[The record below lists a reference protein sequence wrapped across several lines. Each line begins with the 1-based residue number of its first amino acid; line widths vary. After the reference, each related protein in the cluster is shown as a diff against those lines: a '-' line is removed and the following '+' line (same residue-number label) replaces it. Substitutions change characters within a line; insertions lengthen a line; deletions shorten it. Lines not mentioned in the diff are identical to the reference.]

1 MFEDID
7 ETIKTLSEIIFWLSL
22 IIGGLWILVAFSFYQ
37 ESGDAIYKSHMIYSV
52 ILIVWGII
60 SSYFI
65 YGFGEIINHLKRID
79 YKMNGNL
86 ILDKEEINV
95 IDKSYEEEI
104 KYDVRIES
112 KEEAKYDAEVS
123 EEDMVTNE
131 EIIAELEKDLEDEF

>member
-7 ETIKTLSEIIFWLSL
+7 KKIKTLSEIIFWLSL

-37 ESGDAIYKSHMIYSV
+37 ESGDTIYKSHMIYSV

-60 SSYFI
+60 TSYFI
-65 YGFGEIINHLKRID
+65 YGFGAIINHLKRID
-79 YKMNGNL
+79 YKLNGNPV
-86 ILDKEEINV
+86 LDEEEINV
-95 IDKSYEEEI
+95 IEKSYEEET
-104 KYDVRIES
+104 KYDAKIEF
-112 KEEAKYDAEVS
+112 EEKTKYDAEVS

>member
-7 ETIKTLSEIIFWLSL
+7 KKIKTLSEIIFWLSL